1 MEMNGEANVTMAIP
15 RPITP
20 RRRHHRHSFEP
31 GRSCVGDM
39 QAIRGDVQSGDWI
52 PSVVAP
58 MTAFRVRRPAC
69 RRRFEPRRGGTSRRQ
84 SAALG
89 SGTKTRF
96 CEDVSRS
103 RVDALTLPPPRR
115 RSARRRP
122 LGVRLIDHLRDR
134 PDHGAGC
141 GGVAEGGPARGVER
155 YGWRGEPAPSTV
167 SSTVAK
173 TKMTTARSSSRRP
186 RQRSRRGWRGPRRN
200 DRAGTRTRAARQPSR
215 GRLAS
220 GGPAMVHDRG
230 QVEVDRRVTDAFTN
244 MPHAVLA
251 RAEATDEVRGG
262 RRSTV
267 TMTNAAAQATS
278 RHPVRHEVER
288 RTIPGR
294 DVRRVID
301 VTLAG
306 TLYVQCIGHGPSQ
319 THLHERKEATLGSLA
334 PRGAGGAGSPHCE
347 VSF

>member
-1 MEMNGEANVTMAIP
+1 MAIP

-20 RRRHHRHSFEP
+20 RRRHHRHSFEL
-31 GRSCVGDM
+31 GRSCVGDR
-39 QAIRGDVQSGDWI
+39 QAIRGDVQGGDRI

-58 MTAFRVRRPAC
+58 MTAFRVRRRAS
-69 RRRFEPRRGGTSRRQ
+69 RRRFEPRRGGTSKRQ

-103 RVDALTLPPPRR
+103 RVDALTLLPPRR

-122 LGVRLIDHLRDR
+122 LGVRLIDRLRDR
-134 PDHGAGC
+134 TDHDAGC
-141 GGVAEGGPARGVER
+141 GGKGGPARGVER
-155 YGWRGEPAPSTV
+155 YGGRSEPAPSTV

-173 TKMTTARSSSRRP
+173 TKMTTARPSPRRA

-220 GGPAMVHDRG
+220 GRPAMVHERG
-230 QVEVDRRVTDAFTN
+230 QVEVDRRVTDAFVN

-251 RAEATDEVRGG
+251 RAEATDEVRGC
-262 RRSTV
+262 RRFTV

-278 RHPVRHEVER
+278 TAPCNTRWNEEPSRGATFAAHRRDARRDPVRAVPPA
-288 RTIPGR
+288 TGR
-294 DVRRVID
+294 LKPISMSEKD
-301 VTLAG
+301 
-306 TLYVQCIGHGPSQ
+306 
-319 THLHERKEATLGSLA
+319 ATLGSLA
-334 PRGAGGAGSPHCE
+334 PRGARGARSPTA
-347 VSF
+347 S